1 MKNFFQIFAF
11 LIACLFAWNV
21 MADGHEVGEL
31 KDALADLEER
41 LNDLE
46 DAAEEDTAA
55 GWWTKTA
62 VGGYGELHYNNNNGS
77 GKIDFHR
84 YVLFFSHRYNDSVVM
99 NSEFEL
105 EHAIAGGGS
114 TIKEKG
120 EVELEQAYIG
130 HNWKE
135 YGMPDTDMKYGVFLI
150 PCGITNEI
158 HEPPTF
164 YGVERNTVEKEI
176 CSNTR
181 WEGGIQATHAVP
193 DWDLTIIAGVHSS
206 LTTSDGDIR
215 GGRDKVA
222 SATMN
227 KEAYSGAFRW
237 TGAYP
242 GLELGYSWEYAPDM
256 NEGQSGPQV
265 EGTMHAVHANYMP
278 SRGFGA
284 RAFYGVWDLKCPA
297 AGTDHNACATN
308 GRDHQWGYFYEGSYR
323 FDVTETQSMGFFV
336 RRENWDDKAGTKTG
350 TTTKN
355 NTTRNSAGLNW
366 WLTDAAVLKID
377 WEKKKAFGSNAVN
390 GVNLG
395 MGYSF

>member
-1 MKNFFQIFAF
+1 MKNFFQLFVF
-11 LIACLFAWNV
+11 LIEALFSLSLY
-21 MADGHEVGEL
+21 ADEVSDL
-31 KDALADLEER
+31 KDAIADLEER
-41 LNDLE
+41 LNDIE
-46 DAAEEDTAA
+46 DAAEEDSAA

-62 VGGYGELHYNNNNGS
+62 VGGYGELHYNNNNGA

-84 YVLFFSHRYNDSVVM
+84 YVLFFSHRYNDSIVM

-114 TIKEKG
+114 SIKEKG

-284 RAFYGVWDLKCPA
+284 RAFYGLWDLKCPA

-308 GRDHQWGYFYEGSYR
+308 GRNHQWGYFYEGSYR

>member
-1 MKNFFQIFAF
+1 MKKFFQAGVF
-11 LIACLFAWNV
+11 LIATFFAWSV
-21 MADGHEVGEL
+21 MADEVSDL
-31 KDALADLEER
+31 KDAIADLEER
-41 LNDLE
+41 LNDIE
-46 DAAEEDTAA
+46 DAAEEDSAA

-62 VGGYGELHYNNNNGS
+62 VGGYGELHYNNNNGT

-105 EHAIAGGGS
+105 EHSIAGGGS
-114 TIKEKG
+114 AIKEKG

-135 YGMPDTDMKYGVFLI
+135 YGLPNTDMKYGVFLI

-181 WEGGIQATHAVP
+181 WEGGIQATHAIP
-193 DWDLTIIAGVHSS
+193 EWDLTIIAGVHSS
-206 LTTSDGDIR
+206 LTTSTGDIR
-215 GGRDKVA
+215 AGRDKVA

-227 KEAYSGAFRW
+227 KEAYSGAFRY

-278 SRGFGA
+278 SRGFGT
-284 RAFYGVWDLKCPA
+284 RAFYGIWTLDCPPVL
-297 AGTDHNACATN
+297 TDANQCAEN
-308 GRDHQWGYFYEGSYR
+308 GRNEQWGYFYEGSYR
-323 FDVTETQSMGFFV
+323 FDVTETQSMGFFL
-336 RRENWDDKAGTKTG
+336 RRENWDDKAGTKNA

-355 NTTRNSAGLNW
+355 NTTRNSFGVNW
-366 WLTDAAVLKID
+366 WLTDAAVLKMD
-377 WEKKKAFGSNAVN
+377 WERKKAYGSNSIN
-390 GVNLG
+390 GVNIG
-395 MGYSF
+395 MGYNF

>member
-1 MKNFFQIFAF
+1 MKKFFQAGVF
-11 LIACLFAWNV
+11 LIATFFAWSV
-21 MADGHEVGEL
+21 MADEVSDL
-31 KDALADLEER
+31 KDAIADLEER
-41 LNDLE
+41 LNDIE
-46 DAAEEDTAA
+46 DAAEEDSAA

-105 EHAIAGGGS
+105 EHSIAGGGS
-114 TIKEKG
+114 AIKEKG

-135 YGMPDTDMKYGVFLI
+135 YGLPNTDMKYGVFLI

-181 WEGGIQATHAVP
+181 WEGGIQATHAIP
-193 DWDLTIIAGVHSS
+193 EWDLTIIAGVHSS
-206 LTTSDGDIR
+206 LTTSTGDIR
-215 GGRDKVA
+215 AGRDKVA

-227 KEAYSGAFRW
+227 KEAYSGAFRY

-265 EGTMHAVHANYMP
+265 EGTMHAIHANYMP
-278 SRGFGA
+278 SRGFGT
-284 RAFYGVWDLKCPA
+284 RAFYGIWTLDCPPVL
-297 AGTDHNACATN
+297 TDANQCAEN
-308 GRDHQWGYFYEGSYR
+308 GRNEQWGYFYEGSYR
-323 FDVTETQSMGFFV
+323 FDVTETQSMGFFL
-336 RRENWDDKAGTKTG
+336 RRENWDDKAGTKNA

-355 NTTRNSAGLNW
+355 NTTRNSFGVNW
-366 WLTDAAVLKID
+366 WLTDAAVLKMD
-377 WEKKKAFGSNAVN
+377 WERKKVFGSNSVN
-390 GVNLG
+390 GVNIG
-395 MGYSF
+395 MGYNF

>member
-1 MKNFFQIFAF
+1 MKNFFQLFVF
-11 LIACLFAWNV
+11 LIAALFSLSLY
-21 MADGHEVGEL
+21 ADEVSDL
-31 KDALADLEER
+31 KDAIADLEER
-41 LNDLE
+41 LNDIE
-46 DAAEEDTAA
+46 DAAEEDSAA

-62 VGGYGELHYNNNNGS
+62 VGGYGELHYNNNNGA

-350 TTTKN
+350 STTKN

-377 WEKKKAFGSNAVN
+377 WEKKKAFGSSAVN

>member
-62 VGGYGELHYNNNNGS
+62 VGGYGELHYNNNNGA

-284 RAFYGVWDLKCPA
+284 RAFYGIWTLNCPA
-297 AGTDHNACATN
+297 VLTDHNQCADKWT
-308 GRDHQWGYFYEGSYR
+308 RSP
-323 FDVTETQSMGFFV
+323 MG
-336 RRENWDDKAGTKTG
+336 
-350 TTTKN
+350 
-355 NTTRNSAGLNW
+355 L
-366 WLTDAAVLKID
+366 LL
-377 WEKKKAFGSNAVN
+377 
-390 GVNLG
+390 
-395 MGYSF
+395 

>member
-1 MKNFFQIFAF
+1 MKNFFQLFVF
-11 LIACLFAWNV
+11 LIAALFSLSLY
-21 MADGHEVGEL
+21 ADEVSDL
-31 KDALADLEER
+31 KDAIADLEER
-41 LNDLE
+41 LNDIE
-46 DAAEEDTAA
+46 DAAEEDSAA

-62 VGGYGELHYNNNNGS
+62 VGGYGELHYNNNNGA

-84 YVLFFSHRYNDSVVM
+84 YVLFFSHRYNDSIVM

-105 EHAIAGGGS
+105 EHSIAGGGS
-114 TIKEKG
+114 AIKEKG

-135 YGMPDTDMKYGVFLI
+135 YGLPNTDMKYGVFLI

-227 KEAYSGAFRW
+227 KEAYSGAFRY

-278 SRGFGA
+278 SRGFGT
-284 RAFYGVWDLKCPA
+284 RAFYGIWTLDCPPVL
-297 AGTDHNACATN
+297 TDANQCAEN
-308 GRDHQWGYFYEGSYR
+308 GRNEQWGYFYEGSYR
-323 FDVTETQSMGFFV
+323 FDVTEIQSMGFFL
-336 RRENWDDKAGTKTG
+336 RRENWDDKAGTKNA
-350 TTTKN
+350 TTNKN
-355 NTTRNSAGLNW
+355 NTTRNSFGVNW
-366 WLTDAAVLKID
+366 WLTDAAVLKMD
-377 WEKKKAFGSNAVN
+377 WERKKAFGSNSVN
-390 GVNLG
+390 GVNIG
-395 MGYSF
+395 MGYNF

>member
-1 MKNFFQIFAF
+1 MKNFFQLFVF
-11 LIACLFAWNV
+11 LIAALFSLSLY
-21 MADGHEVGEL
+21 ADEVSDL
-31 KDALADLEER
+31 KDAIADLEER
-41 LNDLE
+41 LNDIE
-46 DAAEEDTAA
+46 DAAEEDSEA

-62 VGGYGELHYNNNNGS
+62 VGGYGELHYNNNNGA

-84 YVLFFSHRYNDSVVM
+84 YVLFFSHRYNDSIVM

-114 TIKEKG
+114 SIKEKG

-135 YGMPDTDMKYGVFLI
+135 YGLPNTDMKYGVFLI

-181 WEGGIQATHAVP
+181 WEGGIQATQVVP
-193 DWDLTIIAGVHSS
+193 EWDLTIIAGVHSS

-227 KEAYSGAFRW
+227 KEAYSGAFRY

-278 SRGFGA
+278 SRGFGS
-284 RAFYGVWDLKCPA
+284 RAFYGIWTLDCPPVL
-297 AGTDHNACATN
+297 TDANQCAEN
-308 GRDHQWGYFYEGSYR
+308 GRNEQWGYFYEGSYR

-336 RRENWDDKAGTKTG
+336 RRENWDDKAGTKNA
-350 TTTKN
+350 TTNKN
-355 NTTRNSAGLNW
+355 NTTRNSVGVNW
-366 WLTDAAVLKID
+366 WLAEGAVLKID
-377 WEKKKAFGSNAVN
+377 WERKKAFGSNAVS
-390 GVNLG
+390 GVNIG
-395 MGYSF
+395 MGYNF

>member
-1 MKNFFQIFAF
+1 MKNFFQLFVF
-11 LIACLFAWNV
+11 LIAALFSLSLY
-21 MADGHEVGEL
+21 ADEVSDL
-31 KDALADLEER
+31 KDAIADLEER
-41 LNDLE
+41 LNDIE
-46 DAAEEDTAA
+46 DAAEEDSAA

-62 VGGYGELHYNNNNGS
+62 VGGYGELHYNNNNGA

-336 RRENWDDKAGTKTG
+336 RRENWDDKAGTKNA
-350 TTTKN
+350 TTNKN
-355 NTTRNSAGLNW
+355 NTTRNSVGVNW
-366 WLTDAAVLKID
+366 WLAEGAVLKID
-377 WEKKKAFGSNAVN
+377 WERKKAFGSNAVS
-390 GVNLG
+390 GVNIG
-395 MGYSF
+395 MGYNF